1 MPSSTLPR
9 ERRLGERGSVLRRG
23 LVAGGVETFVSGEGE
38 EVWLVRAKARRVL
51 QAATVEAYGRPGV
64 YVRRDPIMRRA
75 NISDVKEFLAIA
87 QHVERRGWIAE
98 ADADYTIFVVTSEGI
113 DEAQR

>member
-1 MPSSTLPR
+1 M
-9 ERRLGERGSVLRRG
+9 
-23 LVAGGVETFVSGEGE
+23 VAGGVETFVSREGE

-51 QAATVEAYGRPGV
+51 QAAVVEAYGRPGV
-64 YVRRDPIMRRA
+64 YVQRDPVMQRA

-87 QHVERRGWIAE
+87 EHLERGAWIAE
-98 ADADYTIFVVTSEGI
+98 PDADYTIFVVTSEGI